1 MVKVSSPHKTHKH
14 SNMLS
19 VNHHTLIQKMSHQTF
34 YSSSSCIISSSS
46 NSSRNSSSSSS
57 SSSSSNTINS
67 SLTIRIILKFHTSLS
82 ILSLFNQNNLQN
94 TISGLSLKISNNTH
108 KCQFKSI
115 QLQKD
120 PQVSSRHNQ

>member
-46 NSSRNSSSSSS
+46 NSSRSSSS

-115 QLQKD
+115 QFPKD